1 MFLIRESYN
10 WMAGRFD
17 YIFVCDEKRFT
28 FCVLITCLDGSKL
41 LHAGCGSRQCKC
53 NGVSWQGDAS

>member
-1 MFLIRESYN
+1 
-10 WMAGRFD
+10 MAGRFD

-41 LHAGCGSRQCKC
+41 LRAGCGSRQCKC